1 MMMRTLPF
9 SVVLAAA
16 GMVYAQ
22 TTPQPANKK
31 RAPQA
36 RPVVAGAKPAI
47 VLEPKAIDLLKAA
60 SSRLA
65 AARSLAFTAV
75 VTYESPSRLGPPLEY
90 TTRSEVLLQRPDKL
104 RVITSGDGP
113 ASDFYYDGK
122 AMMAFAPAENLLAV
136 AAAPPTLD
144 AALKQAYTSAA
155 IYFPFSDVIVADPYK
170 DLAADGL
177 DLAFFVGQSK
187 VVGGTTTDVVAY
199 VTGGVFLQIW
209 IGAEDKLPRMLNAV
223 YLDDPQRLRH
233 RLEMSDWKLDVN
245 VPNDAFA
252 LSNIANAKRIKFAH
266 PNPKVPPGAR
276 PATKPSSGTEQ

>member
-266 PNPKVPPGAR
+266 PNAKVPPGAR